1 MQATMNSIFRKGMG
15 LLTAEMAFVLLAAC
29 SSDNDSYD
37 VPGADNLSR
46 DMIVGEWYE
55 PNGEGAYHIVNY
67 NADGSLTATKI
78 LANKWDWAHSPNS
91 GYWDFSDGQFTVF
104 TNGDNSGLLN
114 TNTKAVYRMI
124 KLTKYEI
131 KVSSLDMDLIAGDYR
146 IVDTYQ
152 MNVGESRQAIVND
165 GDFVPQDYSTVNYHV
180 ASVDNEGNIEARH
193 LGTTYILISSSIGTA
208 VIRVVV
214 NDSTNDFD
222 DALQILG
229 SPLLTVTKEYGKIYI
244 DSEKG
249 NGIINRQYNLDD
261 ENVMI
266 MLVNTDTD
274 GYVGEVR
281 QYMSNNIMPDAVR
294 ASLNR
299 KYNYYTTIDGV
310 DVYTTRWQFRTV
322 GIEYHEK
329 EHGILMYFMDG
340 KSDFESY
347 DNLFSDIMNTN
358 ASLELVAY
366 YLNYTLTTQDYYFR
380 SFETDASY
388 PFTKVAVWADE
399 QGYVDKAQLYFD
411 DDITFQDID
420 FYLKRFYLP
429 TPYTDLYLNSE
440 YTYFLGYE
448 EGEDGYLQYLQ
459 YDKRKTN

>member
-1 MQATMNSIFRKGMG
+1 MNSIFRKGVY
-15 LLTAEMAFVLLAAC
+15 LLTAGMTFVLLMAC

-37 VPGADNLSR
+37 VPGAENFSR

-55 PNGEGAYHIVNY
+55 PGGEGAYIIVNY
-67 NADGSLTATKI
+67 NADGSLTATEIRADK
-78 LANKWDWAHSPNS
+78 LDWKHSPTN
-91 GYWDFSDGQFTVF
+91 GYWDFSDGQFTVVI
-104 TNGDNSGLLN
+104 TNDGNSGLLN
-114 TNTKAVYRMI
+114 TNNKAVNRII

-131 KVSSLDMDLIAGDYR
+131 QTSSLDMDLIAGDYR

-165 GDFVPQDYSTVNYHV
+165 GDFVPQEYSTVNYHV

-193 LGTTYILISSSIGTA
+193 LGTTYILITSSKGTA

-214 NDSTNDFD
+214 NDSANDFD

-229 SPLLTVTKEYGKIYI
+229 SPLQTVTKEYGKLYV
-244 DSEKG
+244 EKG
-249 NGIINRQYNLDD
+249 DGIINRLYNLDD

-266 MLVNTDTD
+266 MGLNTDTD
-274 GYVGEVR
+274 GYVDQVS
-281 QYMSNNIMPDAVR
+281 QYLSNNITPDAVR

-299 KYNYYTTIDGV
+299 KYNYYKTKDGV
-310 DVYTTRWQFRTV
+310 DGYSTRWQFRTV
-322 GIEYHEK
+322 EIDYYEE
-329 EHGILMYFMDG
+329 EHRIVMYFIDG
-340 KSDFESY
+340 KNDLEMY
-347 DNLFSDIMNTN
+347 DNFFRDVMNTN
-358 ASLELVAY
+358 ASLLDVA
-366 YLNYTLTTQDYYFR
+366 NCMGYTLTPQNYHDKAFV
-380 SFETDASY
+380 TDASY
-388 PFTKVAVWADE
+388 PYKKVVVWADE
-399 QGYVDKAQLYFD
+399 QGYVDEARLYFD

-429 TPYTDLYLNSE
+429 TSYTDLYLNPE
-440 YTYFLGYE
+440 YTYFLGYV